1 MVRSVCVIVGV
12 ALLGTAAARP
22 SSSPDA
28 GQAAPSSP
36 SSFAVGAD
44 CLACHNGLTTPSG
57 EDVSI
62 GAAWQASMMAHSARD
77 PYWQAAVRR
86 EILDHPERA
95 AEIQQECAACHMP
108 MAARTG
114 PVDVFELLAEASA
127 GRTDRAT
134 TSA

>member
-22 SSSPDA
+22 SSSSDA
-28 GQAAPSSP
+28 GPQAPPSSP

-86 EILDHPERA
+86 EILDHPERS
-95 AEIQQECAACHMP
+95 AEIQQECAACP
-108 MAARTG
+108 ASGLDDGCAAAVPSSTT
-114 PVDVFELLAEASA
+114 PTIAQVDL
-127 GRTDRAT
+127 TIP
-134 TSA
+134 